1 VVTTETGAVA
11 GEPLDAIAH
20 RLHRPVESLR
30 ACAVLSPEQQ
40 AVLLA
45 ALDAALANRKRDL
58 DGALARLLPWP
69 LRGPVLRWL
78 RR

>member
-1 VVTTETGAVA
+1 MVTTGTGAA
-11 GEPLDAIAH
+11 AEKPLDAIAR

-30 ACAVLSPEQQ
+30 ACAGLSVEQQ

-45 ALDAALANRKRDL
+45 AIEQSLIQRKQGI